1 MSNRDKPQTV
11 VIPMAVFSRTLTAR
25 VERVKREQAE
35 IARRAYDISPEGN
48 R

>member
-1 MSNRDKPQTV
+1 MSNRDKPQAV
-11 VIPMAVFSRTLTAR
+11 IIPMAVFARTLTAR

-35 IARRAYDISPEGN
+35 IARMAYVQSPEGN